1 MGTLFGVSRP
11 EFEGANSRVFLDHVL
26 GLLAEEGFSIRS
38 VSCQLVANTP
48 RFAGRREEISG
59 LLTEIIGAPV
69 HVASTTSDGL
79 GFTGRGEG
87 MAAFAVAL
95 LARHGAWEPSSK

>member
-1 MGTLFGVSRP
+1 
-11 EFEGANSRVFLDHVL
+11 VFLDHVL